1 MPDTRLVYSLWN
13 LRNNLWM
20 AKSQLCRPSILSNV
34 TTNKNELWKTAIAIR
49 FNLLQVCPSLTP
61 FLFVAWF
68 IPYSYLFECFF
79 FLKFHSIW
87 RPFPLFAFWYIS
99 WHNSLKVILTI
110 VHSTV
115 YLFLHRFLILRKKP
129 TSLKLLS
136 AVVVAAGLFISLIPT
151 IFPTVGGKNKAEPA
165 NENGTI
171 SRIMWPIIF
180 MLGSVRNINMY
191 TYSFT

>member
-1 MPDTRLVYSLWN
+1 
-13 LRNNLWM
+13 M

-34 TTNKNELWKTAIAIR
+34 TKNKNELWKTAIAIR

-68 IPYSYLFECFF
+68 IPYSYLFECCFF
-79 FLKFHSIW
+79 KVSLNLAAVPSVCILIH
-87 RPFPLFAFWYIS
+87 Y
-99 WHNSLKVILTI
+99 SLKVILTI

-136 AVVVAAGLFISLIPT
+136 AIVVAAGLFISLIPT

-180 MLGSVRNINMY
+180 MLGSVRSINMY

>member
-1 MPDTRLVYSLWN
+1 MNFEKLQLQSVSIYFKFVHPWLLFYL
-13 LRNNLWM
+13 LRDLY
-20 AKSQLCRPSILSNV
+20 LTLIFLNV
-34 TTNKNELWKTAIAIR
+34 
-49 FNLLQVCPSLTP
+49 
-61 FLFVAWF
+61 
-68 IPYSYLFECFF
+68 F

-136 AVVVAAGLFISLIPT
+136 AIVVAAGLFISLIPT
-151 IFPTVGGKNKAEPA
+151 IFPAVGGKNKAEPA

>member
-1 MPDTRLVYSLWN
+1 MSPKHFVKRHKEQKGTLKNCNCNPFQSSSSL
-13 LRNNLWM
+13 
-20 AKSQLCRPSILSNV
+20 SILDSFFICCV
-34 TTNKNELWKTAIAIR
+34 IYT
-49 FNLLQVCPSLTP
+49 
-61 FLFVAWF
+61 FLFPFWM
-68 IPYSYLFECFF
+68 FF
-79 FLKFHSIW
+79 FKFHSIW
-87 RPFPLFAFWYIS
+87 RPCPLFECWYIS

-136 AVVVAAGLFISLIPT
+136 AIVVAAGLFISLIPT
-151 IFPTVGGKNKAEPA
+151 IFPTVGGKNKAESA